1 MLRNFPLHVS
11 QYRLRGLAAEIS
23 SLNTYRRAL
32 QSVSATLKEQAIE
45 LQNSLDTYNR
55 RLEELLEESL
65 DQVESFSTVSEP
77 ELKRAQNSTQLLSA
91 LCFGTMLRIEEQK
104 ISEADDQST
113 AFNSALQLIEA
124 FATDKEQKYFV
135 QLISKKSNKF
145 EELRTNYFSNEVLIC
160 DVEQKPRIMCGQ
172 LSEQFLNDPKMGLL
186 FPEDIQILCNYV
198 LNNNSEQNT
207 VTYSESKDSKQ
218 QNNTE
223 SHDNMLSGDTEKH
236 SSEELVESLH
246 RLNRDVSEMLELFKL
261 ENANSSSDIT
271 HSSGLQGVKNES
283 PMNSSAVEKSRI
295 EEQPDSIQKDTSML
309 EDKSE
314 KLLSLFRHVN
324 LAALK
329 SLNEYLSDIC
339 DKITQTWT
347 QSTTEAKPA
356 DKSAENSDD
365 IDDMGPEDF
374 VQAIIS
380 DLASVDDVGELF
392 RRVLNTLRISNDL
405 SNLAVDTPAIKN
417 IMETVQKVKVL
428 KQQRKK
434 LDELTSVITTSISTI
449 SSTPECSFV
458 DTESTEYLE
467 IFNSAVGDFQSI
479 VFQLGAARDT
489 VQSTIDS
496 LEKSLIEKFASF
508 ITNMANSEQAS
519 NGPSASGDQGHVES
533 FSDTVAALRNA
544 LKAIPAKVERWESQ
558 AKAKVDIYSK
568 EQTQLTNSTTIAK
581 YSGAI
586 LEHKQTIEQMLN
598 AAHQEID
605 GILEAGLNYSNQA
618 CGLYLEQLKLT
629 ATIKALPCN
638 DTSKHILGSLMAHKR
653 CKKCKTL
660 DWTMCRIED
669 GFLCCT
675 SCAQSETGKWV
686 RVVVS

>member
-1 MLRNFPLHVS
+1 
-11 QYRLRGLAAEIS
+11 
-23 SLNTYRRAL
+23 
-32 QSVSATLKEQAIE
+32 
-45 LQNSLDTYNR
+45 
-55 RLEELLEESL
+55 
-65 DQVESFSTVSEP
+65 
-77 ELKRAQNSTQLLSA
+77 
-91 LCFGTMLRIEEQK
+91 
-104 ISEADDQST
+104 
-113 AFNSALQLIEA
+113 
-124 FATDKEQKYFV
+124 
-135 QLISKKSNKF
+135 
-145 EELRTNYFSNEVLIC
+145 
-160 DVEQKPRIMCGQ
+160 
-172 LSEQFLNDPKMGLL
+172 
-186 FPEDIQILCNYV
+186 
-198 LNNNSEQNT
+198 
-207 VTYSESKDSKQ
+207 
-218 QNNTE
+218 
-223 SHDNMLSGDTEKH
+223 
-236 SSEELVESLH
+236 
-246 RLNRDVSEMLELFKL
+246 
-261 ENANSSSDIT
+261 
-271 HSSGLQGVKNES
+271 
-283 PMNSSAVEKSRI
+283 MNSSAVEKSRI
-295 EEQPDSIQKDTSML
+295 EEQPDSMQKDTSML

-347 QSTTEAKPA
+347 QSTADAKSA

-365 IDDMGPEDF
+365 IDDMSPEDF
-374 VQAIIS
+374 VQGIIS
-380 DLASVDDVGELF
+380 DLASVGDVGELF
-392 RRVLNTLRISNDL
+392 RHVLNTLRISNDL

-428 KQQRKK
+428 KQQRRK
-434 LDELTSVITTSISTI
+434 LDELTSVIATSISAI
-449 SSTPECSFV
+449 SSTPERSFV

-508 ITNMANSEQAS
+508 ITSMANSEQAS
-519 NGPSASGDQGHVES
+519 NGSSVPGDQGHVES

-568 EQTQLTNSTTIAK
+568 EQAQLTNSATIAK
-581 YSGAI
+581 YSGVI

-618 CGLYLEQLKLT
+618 CALYLEQLKLT

>member
-77 ELKRAQNSTQLLSA
+77 ELKRAQNSTRLLSA

-186 FPEDIQILCNYV
+186 FPEDIQVLCNYA

-261 ENANSSSDIT
+261 ENANSSSDII
-271 HSSGLQGVKNES
+271 HSSGLQEVKNES

-295 EEQPDSIQKDTSML
+295 EEQPDSMQKDTSML

-347 QSTTEAKPA
+347 QSTADAKPA

-365 IDDMGPEDF
+365 IDDMSPEDF
-374 VQAIIS
+374 VQGIIS
-380 DLASVDDVGELF
+380 DLASVGDVGELF
-392 RRVLNTLRISNDL
+392 RHVLNTLRISNDL

-449 SSTPECSFV
+449 SSTPERSFV

-508 ITNMANSEQAS
+508 ITSMANSEQTS
-519 NGPSASGDQGHVES
+519 NVSSVPGDQGHVES

-544 LKAIPAKVERWESQ
+544 LKAIPTKVERWESQ

-568 EQTQLTNSTTIAK
+568 EQAQLTNSATIAK
-581 YSGAI
+581 YSGVI
-586 LEHKQTIEQMLN
+586 LEHKQTIEQVLN

-618 CGLYLEQLKLT
+618 CALYLEQLKLT